1 MIDLSL
7 LQDFIAEAGEHLE
20 GMETDLIQLE
30 ANPDNKEILND
41 IFRAIH
47 TIKGSS
53 EYLGLKKIAELSHT
67 LENLLEMLRKGEKLP
82 DGKLIDTLIGARDR
96 IARLISDLE
105 TSRSEETEIKDVI
118 EQIQSLSM
126 NSDEKPPE
134 NKPEKDGTERKSNDK
149 AGAEDLDFSR
159 SLENKDDSITSEGCD
174 DEIYEEE
181 NDEELLE
188 IFIQRLTDLLS
199 LLKIQTAQLGTS
211 SKSQEILDKSFETI
225 RALKSSANYM
235 GYEELIRLYDRW
247 CADIETAKAKLSE
260 GGQVSFTF
268 MTSYVDEILKHFPKI
283 KFSEVGCGDDPLL
296 DAENERTVHI
306 PQEEFTLFQDE
317 EREGEINGIS
327 NESSLED
334 DSSFLGPIEEKL
346 SERDKSDD
354 NELFEKLG
362 KAFDLNMTENNEGY
376 PELFQEKI
384 EEELFSKRLT
394 VTADQK
400 ALKIDAEK
408 HLNGRDFQLDFDSED
423 KKRNLQKEEIRFKKP
438 ESSGSTGLPVRK
450 TMRVDADKIDSL
462 MNQVGELVV
471 SRAWF
476 LQLFNEM
483 RQLQQYLKET
493 AKLEQK
499 EMKQVRNLTFKLSEA
514 TTALGR
520 VANEMQEGVMKV
532 RMLPIAHLF
541 NRYPRLVRDLVR
553 DTNKQV
559 DLEIKGLETELDK
572 MIIEELSDPLLHI
585 VRNAVDHGIETIE
598 RRRRMGKTEKGKI
611 TLNAYH
617 ESNHVV
623 IEIIDDGKGIDPEFL
638 KITALEKK
646 FLPKEE
652 LDRMAS
658 KDLIEL
664 IMRPGFSTA
673 SQVTHTS
680 GRGVGMDVV
689 KKNIEKLN
697 GTIEI
702 DSKVSVETRFRIK
715 IPLTLAIIPA
725 LLVRVGKDIFTIPL
739 ATVEETLRIFEKEI
753 SIIEDIEVINLR
765 DSTLPL
771 IRLPE
776 LFNAATSELN
786 AGKLFVVV
794 VSTGM
799 RRVGLVVDAL
809 IGQEEVVIKPL
820 ADYLQENS
828 GFSGATILGDGH
840 ISLILDIYELVN
852 LYIEGHTKRKFA
864 AAI

>member
-20 GMETDLIQLE
+20 AMESDLIQLE
-30 ANPDNKEILND
+30 ANPDNREILND

-53 EYLGLKKIAELSHT
+53 EYLGLEKIAELSHT
-67 LENLLEMLRKGEKLP
+67 LENLLEILRKGERSP
-82 DGKLIDTLIGARDR
+82 DRKLIDTLIAARDR
-96 IARLISDLE
+96 IVRIIADLE
-105 TSRSEETEIKDVI
+105 SSQSEETEIKDII

-126 NSDEKPPE
+126 TSNTRPPE
-134 NKPEKDGTERKSNDK
+134 DRSEKDGPEKISGNE
-149 AGAEDLDFSR
+149 AGSKNIDSIR
-159 SLENKDDSITSEGCD
+159 VVENKDDSIVSEGSD
-174 DEIYEEE
+174 VEIYEEE
-181 NDEELLE
+181 NDEELLN
-188 IFIQRLTDLLS
+188 IFMQQLTDLLS
-199 LLKIQTAQLGTS
+199 LLTIQTKKLQN
-211 SKSQEILDKSFETI
+211 SKKPHEILDKCSKTI

-235 GYEELIRLYDRW
+235 GYERLIVLYDQW
-247 CADIETAKAKLSE
+247 CDDINSSKEKVLE
-260 GGQVSFTF
+260 GSQTSFSF
-268 MTSYVDEILKHFPKI
+268 MSSYVDSILKQFPKI
-283 KFSEVGCGDDPLL
+283 KLSEAGSDDEPLF
-296 DAENERTVHI
+296 DPENEEAAPI
-306 PQEEFTLFQDE
+306 SPEEFDFFDE
-317 EREGEINGIS
+317 DGLLCEDNEIS
-327 NESSLED
+327 QKSAPD
-334 DSSFLGPIEEKL
+334 DDLSFFEEVEKKHAEPDL
-346 SERDKSDD
+346 PDD
-354 NELFEKLG
+354 TELFEKLG
-362 KAFDLNMTENNEGY
+362 KAFDLNMMGNYGGDIG
-376 PELFQEKI
+376 LFQEKI
-384 EEELFSKRLT
+384 EKELFSTPLT
-394 VTADQK
+394 VIEDQK
-400 ALKIDAEK
+400 SPAVEIEK
-408 HLNGRDFQLDFDSED
+408 NSGSKEVPVNLDSEE
-423 KKRNLQKEEIRFKKP
+423 KKESVQKEETRFKKP
-438 ESSGSTGLPVRK
+438 ESLGSAGLSVKK
-450 TMRVDADKIDSL
+450 TMRVDTDKIDSL

-483 RQLQQYLKET
+483 RQLQHSLKET

-499 EMKQVRNLTFKLSEA
+499 EMKQVRSLTFKLSEA

-532 RMLPIAHLF
+532 RMLPIAYLF

-553 DTNKQV
+553 DTDKQV

-585 VRNAVDHGIETIE
+585 IRNSVDHGIETVE
-598 RRRRMGKTEKGKI
+598 KRRSIGKPEKGKI

-623 IEIIDDGKGIDPEFL
+623 IEITDDGRGIDTELL
-638 KITALEKK
+638 KATALKKK

-652 LDRMAS
+652 LDRMPS

-702 DSKVSVETRFRIK
+702 DTKVGIDTRFRIK

-725 LLVRVGKDIFTIPL
+725 LLVRVGSDIFTIPL
-739 ATVEETLRIFEKEI
+739 ATVEETLRIFENEI
-753 SIIEDIEVINLR
+753 SIIEDVEVVNLR
-765 DSTLPL
+765 ESTLPL

-776 LFNAATSELN
+776 IFNISTGRQNS
-786 AGKLFVVV
+786 GKLFVVV
-794 VSTGM
+794 VTTGM
-799 RRVGLVVDAL
+799 RRVGLVVDTL

-828 GFSGATILGDGH
+828 GFSGATILGDGR
-840 ISLILDIYELVN
+840 ISLILDVYELVN
-852 LYIEGHTKRKFA
+852 LYIEGHTKRKYA
-864 AAI
+864 EAV